1 MDEGIMEMEDENGR
15 IVLLLFFFYKEIEG
29 KGTICKWRIRI
40 EEYKVIE
47 MIEN

>member
-1 MDEGIMEMEDENGR
+1 MEEFFFFF
-15 IVLLLFFFYKEIEG
+15 FFFYKEIEG